1 VTSSPSSP
9 IRETGKGRRRLFRRS
24 LILPAEHGSWSW
36 LLVPFFLGAAVGG
49 RVTGALLLV
58 LLGSLSAFLMRQP
71 ATAWFRIRR
80 GKGRR
85 SDEGLAAGWTVAL
98 AMLALAALAGLV
110 ALGHGRI
117 LVLFAPLSGLLA
129 VYLLVALRQR
139 ARLRSLGME
148 MAGAAGLAISA
159 PAAYAAATEQLN
171 ATAWFLWLLAGLLNV
186 LGVLY
191 VRRRLADNR
200 QQAGNRL
207 GQLLAHSAA
216 LIFVVLLAVGGA
228 VPWLAPLPF
237 VALVVRA
244 AWLARRPRPVENV
257 KRFGFTEVAV
267 EAGSA
272 FLLVLGYWL

>member
-1 VTSSPSSP
+1 MTSPSTSP
-9 IRETGKGRRRLFRRS
+9 IGETGKGRRRLFRRS

-49 RVTGALLLV
+49 RVSGALLLV

-85 SDEGLAAGWTVAL
+85 SDEGLAARWT
-98 AMLALAALAGLV
+98 LALGLLALLALAGLL

-117 LVLFAPLSGLLA
+117 LLLFAPLSGLLA

-159 PAAYAAATEQLN
+159 PAAYAAATGDLN
-171 ATAWFLWLLAGLLNV
+171 ETAWFLWLLAGLLNA

-191 VRRRLADNR
+191 VRRRLGDNR
-200 QQAGNRL
+200 QQGGNRV
-207 GQLLAHSAA
+207 GQLLAHGAA
-216 LIFVVLLAVGGA
+216 LLFITLLAFWGA
-228 VPWLAPLPF
+228 IPWLAVLPF
-237 VALVVRA
+237 VAVAARA
-244 AWLARRPRPVENV
+244 AWLAHRPRPVANV
-257 KRFGFTEVAV
+257 KRFGFTEVGV
-267 EAGSA
+267 EAMSA
-272 FLLVLGYWL
+272 VLIAVAYWT